1 MPDSCPTCG
10 SQLQYTNAE
19 ICPHC
24 GVRIHE
30 PPKQAPEKYGGFW
43 IRLVAHL
50 IDSLILFMVNI
61 AVFFALL
68 FVYSLL
74 FGGSSGSHDT
84 GFLVIFILWLLFMVI
99 FNWLYYAF
107 QESSSRQATIGKQL
121 MGLTVTDY
129 GEKPISF
136 WTATG
141 RWAAKILS
149 GLTLNLG
156 YIMIGFTEKKQGLH
170 DYLVHTY
177 VIKKTGSRNCNLVA
191 KYLVIAVFAC
201 IILFILASVFVSFM
215 YGTAHIIPKTKI
227 VTVTAEPRGDDIL
240 LTYHGGQDTFLV
252 SELDYG
258 IIGSPG
264 SETVWESPR
273 IGEQK
278 IIRGATSGKDHIIV
292 SAKFTDGTEQ
302 LILDNYI

>member
-1 MPDSCPTCG
+1 MPDSCPICG

-24 GVRIHE
+24 GVRIPE
-30 PPKQAPEKYGGFW
+30 PPKQDLEKYGGFW

-121 MGLTVTDY
+121 MGLAVTDY
-129 GEKPISF
+129 DEKKISF

-141 RWAAKILS
+141 RWATKLLS
-149 GLTLNLG
+149 ALTLNLG

-170 DYLVHTY
+170 DYIVQTC
-177 VIKKTGSRNCNLVA
+177 VVKKSGSRDCNLVA
-191 KYLVIAVFAC
+191 IYLVVAAFAC

-227 VTVTAEPRGDDIL
+227 VTVTAERQVDDII
-240 LTYHGGQDTFLV
+240 LTYRGGQDTFLV
-252 SELDYG
+252 SELDYSITG
-258 IIGSPG
+258 APVT
-264 SETVWESPR
+264 ETVWESPR

-278 IIRGATSGKDHIIV
+278 IIKGTTSGKDHIIV
-292 SAKFTDGTEQ
+292 SAKFSDGTEQ
-302 LILDNYI
+302 LILDNYV